1 MSVARSIRNL
11 GAIRV
16 AALLVPVLLATP
28 PPAAGQGEDG
38 GNSEYVVPLFPSA
51 DDVQAGLARIVNHS
65 DRSGT
70 VRISGTDD
78 SGHTHGPVTLLVDA
92 SATRH
97 LDARDLE
104 SGNASKGLSE
114 GLGDGDGSWRLR
126 LETGL
131 DIEVG
136 AYLQTPDGILSAVHG
151 VVRTLE
157 VEGDTVHRVPIF
169 GGGTD
174 GSHVSS
180 LRVSNLTDA
189 EVEVTISAHDDEGE
203 PAPGGEVGLTLAAR
217 ATRRISA
224 QQLELGD
231 DGLDGRLGDGE
242 GRWRLSLTADGD
254 GEIEVVSLL
263 RSPAGHLANL
273 SGSGLRPAHASP
285 PRPEMGT
292 TFRDCPG
299 CQEMV
304 VVPAGS
310 YRMGSPAD
318 ETDRDPDE
326 GPVRQVT
333 ISDPF
338 AVGRFEVTFA
348 EWDACHADG
357 GCSRRPGDQG
367 WGRGDRPVVDVSWWD
382 AGEYVRW
389 LSART
394 GRWYRLLSESE
405 WEYVARAGTA
415 TRYWWGDEVG
425 DNRASCDGC
434 GSQWDARQTAPVGS
448 FPPNEFGLHDVHGN
462 VWEWVQDCRNG
473 SYEGAPDDASAWES
487 GLCGWRGVRGGSW
500 QSGTV
505 PRYVRAANRGW
516 NLAQRRTFLDAAA
529 VGFRIARSLSSPARQ
544 VLPLFPPAGSTR
556 QGVGRIINRSD
567 RTGTV
572 HVDGTDDAG
581 RWLGDLAFE
590 LTLDAGETAHFHSDD
605 LSDEAL
611 PADLAERLGL
621 EGSGDGKGYWRLQLL
636 TDLDIEPSAYIRSE
650 DGFLTAMHDV
660 VRPTEE
666 DGGTVHRVPIFNPA
680 SNLNQ
685 ASWLHVAN
693 PTRDSAEVT
702 IRGRDDSGEPAPGG
716 EVRLDVPARS
726 ARRISAEQLESGDAD
741 LTGSLGDGEG
751 RWQLFVTADAD
762 IEVVNLLQGAT
773 GHLSNLSTTVR
784 GGFEIAADGSAT
796 VRPLETIH
804 LTVPGG
810 LGDSDYTVFM
820 DLTGTGT
827 FPADDTI
834 EIEGLTTDDDR
845 ILFAS
850 PLTQILP
857 EGNTSHRL
865 AVRVRKESNQA
876 TSNVLHYSID
886 AITSVAGPPGFATMV
901 FEAIVKSMYS
911 SVDDPLLNLKAAS
924 IRPGLVTWS
933 AARLGVDT
941 TFSDVLAEAA
951 MQSLLGMPVTE
962 LAPDSL
968 DPSPSAAR
976 GAEDLPQ
983 VLTAFPNSRPG
994 ETSRLLRCERSLL
1007 NVGGI
1012 CTKIREEL
1020 TDEEETRKKVE
1031 KECEHIDFPDECL
1044 VIEKREQINR
1054 IERAGQRY
1062 LDIVKDVVIEV
1073 GSNLFGGFAIGKVKS
1088 AMSGKLLQF
1097 VRKTKGDT
1105 VARKSLQAMNDA
1117 NRLMD
1122 IMEKSAEIY
1131 RVYEAYDDGDGQKGK
1146 ADSNR
1151 DFDGSGQPT
1160 KKGLQNNFESHKDN
1174 QQTWKEY
1181 LDELLPGLKGL
1192 RPDIDDGTRESFSVL
1207 ENDIDR
1213 RRREAEGIDDLEGVY
1228 TGEESPSEAIGNDP
1242 RRGMVVA
1249 ENCKFGY
1256 QEFPIDDKIS
1266 TCVFESLVEPEC
1278 YKGSRQPPEVD
1289 LGDSEVC
1296 LYYSLD
1302 KFLPEF
1308 LPEQRCRD
1316 NYERAKNFR
1325 GKWTCRWED
1334 LGPEEPAWYTLHKP
1348 EDDEIDDRD
1357 GDNPVEFN
1365 ELAKSCIT
1373 LSPVKLPSRDF
1384 DPNSDVF
1391 CISDGGSPHATIY
1404 IGDHWRN
1411 RLVRPEVTVRNKC
1424 PIRLAIVL
1432 DARIWSASHK
1442 LWYTRTTGSRYLA
1455 PSETVVLEL
1464 ARCQEIQNP
1473 PVIDSICADTLAFP
1487 QCD

>member
-1 MSVARSIRNL
+1 M
-11 GAIRV
+11 
-16 AALLVPVLLATP
+16 
-28 PPAAGQGEDG
+28 
-38 GNSEYVVPLFPSA
+38 
-51 DDVQAGLARIVNHS
+51 
-65 DRSGT
+65 
-70 VRISGTDD
+70 
-78 SGHTHGPVTLLVDA
+78 
-92 SATRH
+92 
-97 LDARDLE
+97 
-104 SGNASKGLSE
+104 
-114 GLGDGDGSWRLR
+114 
-126 LETGL
+126 
-131 DIEVG
+131 
-136 AYLQTPDGILSAVHG
+136 
-151 VVRTLE
+151 
-157 VEGDTVHRVPIF
+157 
-169 GGGTD
+169 
-174 GSHVSS
+174 SS

-231 DGLDGRLGDGE
+231 DGLDGRLGDGA

-263 RSPAGHLANL
+263 RSPSGRLANL
-273 SGSGLRPAHASP
+273 SGSALRPALASA
-285 PRPEMGT
+285 PRPEVGT
-292 TFRDCPG
+292 TFRDCPE
-299 CQEMV
+299 CPEMV

-338 AVGRFEVTFA
+338 AAGRYEVTFA

-357 GCSRRPGDQG
+357 GCSHYSDDQG
-367 WGRGDRPVVDVSWWD
+367 WGRENRPVVDVSWRD

-394 GRWYRLLSESE
+394 GRWYRLLTESE

-462 VWEWVQDCRNG
+462 VWEWVQDCRSD

-529 VGFRIARSLSSPARQ
+529 VGFRIARSLSSPSRH
-544 VLPLFPPAGSTR
+544 VFPLFPPAGSTR
-556 QGVGRIINRSD
+556 QGVARIINRSN
-567 RTGTV
+567 RPGTV
-572 HVDGTDDAG
+572 HVNGTDDAG

-590 LTLDAGETAHFHSDD
+590 LTLDAGETAHFQSDD

-621 EGSGDGKGYWRLQLL
+621 EGSGAGEGYWRLQLL
-636 TDLDIEPSAYIRSE
+636 TDLDIEPSAYIRTE

-666 DGGTVHRVPIFNPA
+666 DGGTVYRVPIFNPA

-693 PTRDSAEVT
+693 PTRDSVEVT

-741 LTGSLGDGEG
+741 LTGRLGDGEG

-773 GHLSNLSTTVR
+773 GHLSNLSTTAR
-784 GGFEIAADGSAT
+784 GGFEIVAGGSAT

-810 LGDSDYTVFM
+810 LGDSDYTVLM

-857 EGNTSHRL
+857 EANTSHRL
-865 AVRVRKESNQA
+865 AVRVRRGADQA

-962 LAPDSL
+962 LAPGPL
-968 DPSPSAAR
+968 DPAAAAAHGADYSSQVSLFSQR
-976 GAEDLPQ
+976 SFKRRVAASHGAEDRTQ
-983 VLTAFPNSRPG
+983 VLAAFPDSRSGGTTPA
-994 ETSRLLRCERSLL
+994 SSLR
-1007 NVGGI
+1007 
-1012 CTKIREEL
+1012 
-1020 TDEEETRKKVE
+1020 
-1031 KECEHIDFPDECL
+1031 
-1044 VIEKREQINR
+1044 
-1054 IERAGQRY
+1054 A
-1062 LDIVKDVVIEV
+1062 
-1073 GSNLFGGFAIGKVKS
+1073 
-1088 AMSGKLLQF
+1088 
-1097 VRKTKGDT
+1097 
-1105 VARKSLQAMNDA
+1105 
-1117 NRLMD
+1117 
-1122 IMEKSAEIY
+1122 
-1131 RVYEAYDDGDGQKGK
+1131 
-1146 ADSNR
+1146 
-1151 DFDGSGQPT
+1151 
-1160 KKGLQNNFESHKDN
+1160 
-1174 QQTWKEY
+1174 
-1181 LDELLPGLKGL
+1181 
-1192 RPDIDDGTRESFSVL
+1192 
-1207 ENDIDR
+1207 
-1213 RRREAEGIDDLEGVY
+1213 
-1228 TGEESPSEAIGNDP
+1228 
-1242 RRGMVVA
+1242 VA
-1249 ENCKFGY
+1249 E
-1256 QEFPIDDKIS
+1256 
-1266 TCVFESLVEPEC
+1266 
-1278 YKGSRQPPEVD
+1278 
-1289 LGDSEVC
+1289 
-1296 LYYSLD
+1296 
-1302 KFLPEF
+1302 
-1308 LPEQRCRD
+1308 
-1316 NYERAKNFR
+1316 
-1325 GKWTCRWED
+1325 
-1334 LGPEEPAWYTLHKP
+1334 
-1348 EDDEIDDRD
+1348 
-1357 GDNPVEFN
+1357 
-1365 ELAKSCIT
+1365 
-1373 LSPVKLPSRDF
+1373 
-1384 DPNSDVF
+1384 
-1391 CISDGGSPHATIY
+1391 
-1404 IGDHWRN
+1404 
-1411 RLVRPEVTVRNKC
+1411 
-1424 PIRLAIVL
+1424 
-1432 DARIWSASHK
+1432 
-1442 LWYTRTTGSRYLA
+1442 
-1455 PSETVVLEL
+1455 
-1464 ARCQEIQNP
+1464 
-1473 PVIDSICADTLAFP
+1473 
-1487 QCD
+1487 